1 MKKHV
6 MSEDCHD
13 CGGQHVQMEEQAAYS
28 DLLITA
34 ERINDWASTVL
45 ARAHSQER
53 SKAKEEN
60 LEYFDH
66 QEADAAKV
74 TLAMRECS
82 SDFEKIMYAAL
93 RVALHGN
100 VAGIAELLSQAYH
113 WGHEDALKGH
123 KLTNAEPK
131 MSNQAVN

>member
-13 CGGQHVQMEEQAAYS
+13 CGGKHVEMEEQAKYS
-28 DLLITA
+28 DLLVTTG
-34 ERINDWASTVL
+34 RFNDWAATTL
-45 ARAHSQER
+45 ARTFSQER
-53 SKAKEEN
+53 QKAQKENSEW
-60 LEYFDH
+60 FDH
-66 QEADAAKV
+66 QEADAAKI
-74 TLAMRECS
+74 TLAMRECND
-82 SDFEKIMYAAL
+82 DFSRVMHAAVTVAL
-93 RVALHGN
+93 RGN

-131 MSNQAVN
+131 LPSQAVN